1 MNSETLMR
9 PERDL
14 CWGSLTGE
22 ERRQA
27 DYWLRMVRR
36 IEAADNPLEEIAR
49 IVQEQGHVRGVSK
62 STLYRKREAFRA
74 HGVAGLVRR
83 RCRHRAGAAPLPAEF
98 VRWWQG
104 LCGLHQRK
112 KVAAVYRHLFTDW
125 LCAGKTIPGYDADW
139 RGIWSREHG
148 REAPAECPYRP
159 YDATPHGW
167 SYRSL
172 CEYAPDE
179 DVWTAAAVGPWA
191 ASAYLPKVPH
201 TRIGLELGQIYV
213 IDDVEHDLKVNF
225 PGQAEAQRPV
235 ELGALELLTG
245 HYASFGICPVRLRAD
260 GTREKLKEAY
270 VRYLLVDLLCRIG
283 IHPKGVLILSE
294 HGTAA
299 VRSELMER
307 IRSVCGPD
315 MVRVEAG
322 NCFGE
327 PLVAGLFAARPRG
340 NPRWKAALESHHNL
354 KHNML
359 GMLPGQVGMD
369 RDRAPEEATARDRE
383 NKLLTAAADALALD
397 RPDIAAAMARPYVE
411 WTQFLAAV
419 AELYRRVAYRHD
431 HRLEGFAECGFTVQ
445 EFRLDE
451 SMPWLPMDRL
461 DAMPPERKAVALALI
476 DSCRGLA
483 KCRVM
488 SPAEAWNAAA
498 VRTEL
503 KRYPMSVAAVLL
515 GPELGQVRPV
525 ERDGTVALRAEG
537 SPRVVRYQAIA
548 TDDRGAELAIPR
560 ETKILCHVNPM
571 NWQQCLA
578 SLPDGRYLGTLR
590 ALEATMHGDREAEQ
604 TNLGLRQKA
613 VMDRARRLAPVA
625 EAQVRRRM
633 DAAEI
638 NAGLLLD
645 ADPVET
651 AAETATDKR
660 AMRGRAR
667 REVVEAEEL
676 AGWDLPAFREDG
688 DAAEV
693 TLEEMEA
700 LCPTAG

>member
-14 CWGSLTGE
+14 CWGTLTGE
-22 ERRQA
+22 ERKQA
-27 DYWLRMVRR
+27 DYWLKMVRR
-36 IEAADNPLEEIAR
+36 IEAAENPLDEIAR
-49 IVQEQGHVRGVSK
+49 IVTEQGHVRGVSR
-62 STLYRKREAFRA
+62 STLYRKREAFRL
-74 HGVAGLVRR
+74 HGVAGLVRAHG
-83 RCRHRAGAAPLPAEF
+83 RHRRAGHVLPVEF
-98 VRWWQG
+98 CRWWQG

-125 LCAGKTIPGYDADW
+125 LCAGKPIPGYDADW
-139 RGIWSREHG
+139 RGIWMLENG
-148 REAPAECPYRP
+148 RAAPAECPYRP

-167 SYRSL
+167 SYRNL
-172 CEYAPDE
+172 FDLAPDE

-191 ASAYLPKVPH
+191 GSAYLPKVPH
-201 TRIGLELGQIYV
+201 TRVGLELGQIYV

-225 PGQAEAQRPV
+225 AGQAEAQRPV

-245 HYASFGICPVRLRAD
+245 HYASFGLCPVRLRAD

-283 IHPKGVLILSE
+283 IHPKGMLILSE

-299 VRSELMER
+299 VRSELMDR

-369 RDRAPEEATARDRE
+369 RDRAPEEVAARDRE
-383 NKLLTAAADALALD
+383 NKLLTAAADALAID
-397 RPDIAAAMARPYVE
+397 RPDIAEALARPYVE
-411 WTQFLAAV
+411 WSQFCAAV
-419 AELYRRVAYRHD
+419 SELYRRVAYRTD

-476 DSCRGLA
+476 DSCKGLA

-498 VRTEL
+498 RRVEL

-515 GPELGQVRPV
+515 GPELATGREV
-525 ERDGTVALRAEG
+525 EPDGTVRLRVEG

-560 ETKILCHVNPM
+560 GSKVLCHVNPM
-571 NWQQCLA
+571 NWQEALA
-578 SLPDGRYLGTLR
+578 SLPDGRYLGVLR
-590 ALEATMHGDREAEQ
+590 ALEATTHGDREAEKV
-604 TNLGLRQKA
+604 NMGLRQKA
-613 VMDRARRLAPVA
+613 VMERARRLAPVA
-625 EAQVRRRM
+625 EGQLRRRM
-633 DAAEI
+633 DAAEA
-638 NAGLLLD
+638 NANLLLD
-645 ADPVET
+645 ADPAEI
-651 AAETATDKR
+651 AAEAAEDKR
-660 AMRGRAR
+660 ALRGRVR
-667 REVVEAEEL
+667 REVEASELAAWDMPEASDPADGVSLEEL
-676 AGWDLPAFREDG
+676 ES
-688 DAAEV
+688 
-693 TLEEMEA
+693 